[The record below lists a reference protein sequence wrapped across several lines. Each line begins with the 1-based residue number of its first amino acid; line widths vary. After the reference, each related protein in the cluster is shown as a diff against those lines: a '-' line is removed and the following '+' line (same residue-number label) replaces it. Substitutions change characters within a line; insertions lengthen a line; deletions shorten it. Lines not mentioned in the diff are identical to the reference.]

1 MWQSTPMNFES
12 DDQTDNHIDLRATG
26 RTQDGSALE
35 LTDQNNS
42 KYRLRISDHLRS
54 LVNQPRLAAVDDY
67 QENNSVSL
75 KEVQAR
81 LRGGE
86 SIDSISRTTDWDK
99 DKIERFIGPILQ
111 ERAYVIAQAKE
122 TNIKKDK
129 HSPTLIQA
137 ASAQLAPRGVDMNQ
151 VEWNTY
157 RQPDGLW
164 YLTLM
169 YPLRPGEDVKGEAV
183 WIFDSGKRS
192 LTAHDDGARWI
203 NGEERAPRTAQ
214 PTHGIVYES
223 EPPRLVAVK
232 EETTQITVEK
242 IEEVLDESAAS
253 DGVTKRIK
261 LPSWDDIMF
270 GKKSE

>member
-1 MWQSTPMNFES
+1 MSEYTAEDVIRKITENKARLKTLLNDS
-12 DDQTDNHIDLRATG
+12 DFVDEDGYPTDR
-26 RTQDGSALE
+26 ALE
-35 LTDQNNS
+35 AIE
-42 KYRLRISDHLRS
+42 KWHW
-54 LVNQPRLAAVDDY
+54 DDIAGWFKFIEGLWAY
-67 QENNSVSL
+67 HDFGWNE
-75 KEVQAR
+75 KDEPH
-81 LRGGE
+81 
-86 SIDSISRTTDWDK
+86 DWDK

-214 PTHGIVYES
+214 PTHGIVYQS

>member
-1 MWQSTPMNFES
+1 MWQSMPMNFED
-12 DDQTDNHIDLRATG
+12 DDQTQNQLDLRAVG

-35 LTDQNNS
+35 LTDQSNN

-54 LVNQPRLAAVDDY
+54 LVNQPRLSAVDDY
-67 QENNSVSL
+67 QENTSTSL

-86 SIDSISRTTDWDK
+86 SVDSISRTTDWDK

-111 ERAYVIAQAKE
+111 ERAFVISQAKE
-122 TNIKKDK
+122 THIKKDK
-129 HSPTLIQA
+129 HSPTLIAA
-137 ASAQLAPRGVDMNQ
+137 ASAQLAPRGVDMAQ

-164 YLTLM
+164 HLTLM

-183 WIFDSGKRS
+183 WLFDAGKRS
-192 LTAHDDGARWI
+192 LKAHDDGARWI
-203 NGEERAPRTAQ
+203 NGEEKAPRTSS
-214 PTHGIVYES
+214 PTHGMVYQS
-223 EPPRLVAVK
+223 EPPRLVAVR
-232 EETTQITVEK
+232 EETTEITVEK
-242 IEEVLDESAAS
+242 IEEVLDESAAD
-253 DGVTKRIK
+253 DGVTKKIK